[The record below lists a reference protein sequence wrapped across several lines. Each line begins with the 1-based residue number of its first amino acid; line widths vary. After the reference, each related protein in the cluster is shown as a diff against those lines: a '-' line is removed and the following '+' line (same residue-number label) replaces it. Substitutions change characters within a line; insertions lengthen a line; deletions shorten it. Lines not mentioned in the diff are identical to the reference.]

1 MSLELLGVVAQAAAT
16 SPLMIVCTLRSPG
29 LPATAALTEL
39 SARLAASGLQ
49 EISLASLPPDQAR
62 LLLNRQLQHALAE
75 TWTEEAVARADG
87 NPFFLVELA
96 RLFDQRS
103 ASPVAE
109 RAGLG
114 VPATVLAVLRDR
126 LGSLNLSTRRLLDVS
141 AVVGRQ
147 APFGLLERVS
157 GLPAGDL
164 DAALA
169 EAVSAGF
176 VTEQLLPTPRIC
188 FTHAL
193 VQEAL
198 YEEMRPVVRARL
210 HAAIGTELATGHYGA
225 PADELAVHLLQ
236 GAEVAGPAAALP
248 ALLEASR
255 HAAAQM
261 ALEHVERLLRQAL
274 VLTSRLPP
282 GSDRDG
288 WEPAVQARLGSTVA
302 VRLGW
307 GAPEANSALQRAQ
320 HLALRAEPDAEM
332 FAALYH
338 RISWLTVSGS
348 LDTAL
353 TLSDIL
359 MERSTAPGVVGQ
371 RYELLGRMTRGA
383 VNWFR
388 GADDEAVPE
397 LVRANE
403 LAALLGPGL
412 VEAFREHPQT
422 PVLGFLSQALAGS
435 GRVGEGWAMSQRGLV
450 LARESHPAEAG
461 GAVMFAA
468 LLAAGC
474 GDHDAAVSLA
484 DELSGLAEA
493 SGLTLR
499 AHTADIIR
507 SWSEATSPRT
517 PAPHA
522 ETALTTMRNAIDS
535 YRATGAQM
543 ITPIVLTLL
552 GEAELAHGN
561 VDRSRDAVQEAQR
574 AGERG
579 APGLWRRRLGQLAQH
594 LPPPDLR
601 RPGNGLTPRV
611 PG

>member
-16 SPLMIVCTLRSPG
+16 SPLVIVCTLRSPG

-126 LGSLNLSTRRLLDVS
+126 LGSLNPSTRRLLDVS

-157 GLPAGDL
+157 GLPGGDL

-332 FAALYH
+332 FAAPYH
-338 RISWLTVSGS
+338 R
-348 LDTAL
+348 
-353 TLSDIL
+353 
-359 MERSTAPGVVGQ
+359 MGQ

-435 GRVGEGWAMSQRGLV
+435 GRIGEGWAMSQRGLV